1 MMKKYEL
8 VSENM
13 VDINGKTLYQ
23 IRSLISFETISGWEI
38 CPGDLGGYVES
49 EYNLSQEGT
58 AWISGNSCVLNKARV
73 SDKGVVC
80 DTACVSGFAEIKGHA
95 VLQDNAHV
103 FGEATVCESSL
114 IGDNARVGGKACI
127 CGDSSIRDFA
137 IVDGT
142 AYITGNSYICNTA
155 RISSSRDFL
164 TVHPIGDEDDS
175 ITLFKTQDNRI
186 AVFDGVSAKFYGTI
200 NKFERYVNDMLS
212 AHGDD
217 ELWREYLSIIELA
230 KIHIKL

>member
-8 VSENM
+8 VPENT
-13 VDINGKTLYQ
+13 VNINGKTLYQ
-23 IRSLISFETISGWEI
+23 IRSLISFETISFGEI
-38 CPGDLGGYVES
+38 RPGDLGGYVES
-49 EYNLSQEGT
+49 EDNLSQEGT

-80 DTACVSGFAEIKGHA
+80 DTACVSDFAEIKGHA

-164 TVHPIGDEDDS
+164 TVYPIGDDDF
-175 ITLFKTQDNRI
+175 ITLFKTQYNRI
-186 AVFDGVSAKFYGTI
+186 AVFDGVFAKFYGTI
-200 NKFERYVNDMLS
+200 NKFEKHVNDMLS

-217 ELWREYLSIIELA
+217 DLWHEYLSIIELA